1 MTGVQTCALPI
12 LQLGGGG
19 RGGIQY
25 GQALGQGQGF
35 APVAG
40 DFGGH
45 QHVCAVQALLGNG
58 GGGPGGAGIGAAGA
72 EHVGLPDGAH
82 ASDQAVPSRAEEAEV
97 PAKAET
103 VPEAVVPSPPELPTH
118 PKPKHTYGYLAS

>member
-1 MTGVQTCALPI
+1 MQPGQARLGGGHVGGAGLACGQARLGVAV
-12 LQLGGGG
+12 QLGGGG

-40 DFGGH
+40 GFGGH
-45 QHVCAVQALLGNG
+45 QHVRAVQALLGNG
-58 GGGPGGAGIGAAGA
+58 GGGLGGADIGAAGA

-82 ASDQAVPSRAEEAEV
+82 ASGQAPRV
-97 PAKAET
+97 
-103 VPEAVVPSPPELPTH
+103 
-118 PKPKHTYGYLAS
+118 G